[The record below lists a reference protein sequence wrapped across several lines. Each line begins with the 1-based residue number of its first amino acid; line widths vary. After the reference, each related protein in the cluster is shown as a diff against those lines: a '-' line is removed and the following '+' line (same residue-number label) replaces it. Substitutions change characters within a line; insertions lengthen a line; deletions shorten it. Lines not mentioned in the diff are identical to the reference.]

1 MYKSNKIKNIFKFLA
16 LSISPLIIM
25 NNVNAEVK
33 VVTTIQPLH
42 SLISNVMGNKG
53 KLDLILEGTAS
64 PHSFTLKPSHAKM
77 LENAD
82 AIFWIDKDL
91 ESFLEKPLKSIPK
104 KAKVIHLMDLSSLE
118 IHKFREK
125 NIYGGHD
132 DHDDHDKH
140 GHKED
145 KHAKHDD
152 HDKHGHKEDKHA
164 KHDDHD
170 KHGHKE
176 DKHAKHDDHDKHGH
190 GEGAFEWAGLFELK
204 AGTYNWSFSKVDGGY
219 ADPAMKMVII
229 ETKDI
234 HDSEE
239 LAEKLLEAKTS
250 DNKSNGSV
258 LTAKDISYTLN
269 FDESKNVTSFK
280 VEIKKDG
287 KYAFF
292 TEHMPFEFEANEH
305 FFKDKSGNDIEPIA
319 QEPSEGGGHHHGHAH
334 AHGEFDVHI
343 WLDPNNAKVIVKEV
357 ANELA
362 SLDSKNSN
370 FYKMNAKKT
379 VEKLDILI
387 NQIDKS
393 INKKASFVTFHDAYQ
408 YFEKRFG
415 VEALGALTI
424 NTDIQPGAKQIAEIK
439 DLVEDKN
446 IKCIFSEPQ
455 FNPKLINMI
464 AKSTGAKT
472 GILDPLGSSY
482 KPGKDLYFNLIN
494 DLYENLNKC

>member
-1 MYKSNKIKNIFKFLA
+1 MFKSNKIKIFFKYLI
-16 LSISPLIIM
+16 LSIIPISFITG
-25 NNVNAEVK
+25 VNAEIK

-82 AIFWIDKDL
+82 VIFWIDKDL

-104 KAKVIHLMDLSSLE
+104 KAKVVHLMDISGLE

-132 DHDDHDKH
+132 DHDKH

-145 KHAKHDD
+145 KHDDHEKHGHKEDKHDD
-152 HDKHGHKEDKHA
+152 HDKHGHKEDKH
-164 KHDDHD
+164 DDHD

-176 DKHAKHDDHDKHGH
+176 DKHDDDDKHGHKEDKHDDHDKHG
-190 GEGAFEWAGLFELK
+190 
-204 AGTYNWSFSKVDGGY
+204 
-219 ADPAMKMVII
+219 
-229 ETKDI
+229 
-234 HDSEE
+234 
-239 LAEKLLEAKTS
+239 
-250 DNKSNGSV
+250 
-258 LTAKDISYTLN
+258 
-269 FDESKNVTSFK
+269 
-280 VEIKKDG
+280 
-287 KYAFF
+287 
-292 TEHMPFEFEANEH
+292 
-305 FFKDKSGNDIEPIA
+305 
-319 QEPSEGGGHHHGHAH
+319 H

-357 ANELA
+357 ANQLA
-362 SLDSKNSN
+362 TLDFKNSD
-370 FYKMNAKKT
+370 FYKNNAKKT
-379 VEKLDILI
+379 LNKLDNLI
-387 NQIDKS
+387 NKIDKS

-415 VEALGALTI
+415 IEALGALTI
-424 NTDIQPGAKQIAEIK
+424 NTDIQPGAKQIEEIQH
-439 DLVEDKN
+439 LVEDKN

-464 AKSTGAKT
+464 AKSSGAKT

-482 KPGKDLYFNLIN
+482 KPGNDLYFNLIN

>member
-1 MYKSNKIKNIFKFLA
+1 MFKSNKINNFFKYLI
-16 LSISPLIIM
+16 LSIIPISFITG
-25 NNVNAEVK
+25 VNAEIK

-104 KAKVIHLMDLSSLE
+104 KAKVIHLMDISGLE

-132 DHDDHDKH
+132 DHDKH

-145 KHAKHDD
+145 KHDD
-152 HDKHGHKEDKHA
+152 HDK
-164 KHDDHD
+164 
-170 KHGHKE
+170 
-176 DKHAKHDDHDKHGH
+176 
-190 GEGAFEWAGLFELK
+190 
-204 AGTYNWSFSKVDGGY
+204 
-219 ADPAMKMVII
+219 
-229 ETKDI
+229 
-234 HDSEE
+234 
-239 LAEKLLEAKTS
+239 
-250 DNKSNGSV
+250 
-258 LTAKDISYTLN
+258 
-269 FDESKNVTSFK
+269 
-280 VEIKKDG
+280 
-287 KYAFF
+287 
-292 TEHMPFEFEANEH
+292 
-305 FFKDKSGNDIEPIA
+305 
-319 QEPSEGGGHHHGHAH
+319 HGHAH

-357 ANELA
+357 ANQLA
-362 SLDSKNSN
+362 TLDSKNSD
-370 FYKMNAKKT
+370 FYKENSKKT
-379 VEKLDILI
+379 INKLDNLI
-387 NQIDKS
+387 NKIDKS

-424 NTDIQPGAKQIAEIK
+424 NTDIQPGAKQIEEIQH
-439 DLVEDKN
+439 LVEDKN

-464 AKSTGAKT
+464 AKSSGAKT
-472 GILDPLGSSY
+472 GVLDPHGSSY
-482 KPGKDLYFNLIN
+482 KPGNDLYFNLIN

>member
-1 MYKSNKIKNIFKFLA
+1 MFKSNKIKIFFKYLI
-16 LSISPLIIM
+16 LSIIPISFITG
-25 NNVNAEVK
+25 VNAEIK

-104 KAKVIHLMDLSSLE
+104 KAKVIHLMDISGLE

-132 DHDDHDKH
+132 DHDKH

-145 KHAKHDD
+145 KHDD
-152 HDKHGHKEDKHA
+152 HDKHGHKEDKH
-164 KHDDHD
+164 DDHD
-170 KHGHKE
+170 K
-176 DKHAKHDDHDKHGH
+176 
-190 GEGAFEWAGLFELK
+190 
-204 AGTYNWSFSKVDGGY
+204 
-219 ADPAMKMVII
+219 
-229 ETKDI
+229 
-234 HDSEE
+234 
-239 LAEKLLEAKTS
+239 
-250 DNKSNGSV
+250 
-258 LTAKDISYTLN
+258 
-269 FDESKNVTSFK
+269 
-280 VEIKKDG
+280 
-287 KYAFF
+287 
-292 TEHMPFEFEANEH
+292 
-305 FFKDKSGNDIEPIA
+305 
-319 QEPSEGGGHHHGHAH
+319 HGHAH

-357 ANELA
+357 ANQLA
-362 SLDSKNSN
+362 TLDSKNSD
-370 FYKMNAKKT
+370 FYKDNAKKT
-379 VEKLDILI
+379 LNKLDNLI
-387 NQIDKS
+387 NKIDKS

-424 NTDIQPGAKQIAEIK
+424 NTDIQPGAKQIEEIQH
-439 DLVEDKN
+439 LVEDKN

-464 AKSTGAKT
+464 AKSSGAKT

-482 KPGKDLYFNLIN
+482 KPGNDLYFNLIN

>member
-1 MYKSNKIKNIFKFLA
+1 MFKSNKIKIFFKYLVI
-16 LSISPLIIM
+16 SIIPIIFITG
-25 NNVNAEVK
+25 VKAEIK

-53 KLDLILEGTAS
+53 NLNLILEGAAS

-104 KAKVIHLMDLSSLE
+104 KAKVIHLMDLTSLE

-132 DHDDHDKH
+132 DHDKHDDHGKHGHKEDKHNKHDDHDKH

-145 KHAKHDD
+145 KHDKHDDHDKHGHKKDKHDKHDDHDKHGHKEHKHAKHDD
-152 HDKHGHKEDKHA
+152 HDKHGHKEDKHV
-164 KHDDHD
+164 
-170 KHGHKE
+170 
-176 DKHAKHDDHDKHGH
+176 KHDDHDKHGH
-190 GEGAFEWAGLFELK
+190 G
-204 AGTYNWSFSKVDGGY
+204 
-219 ADPAMKMVII
+219 
-229 ETKDI
+229 
-234 HDSEE
+234 
-239 LAEKLLEAKTS
+239 
-250 DNKSNGSV
+250 
-258 LTAKDISYTLN
+258 
-269 FDESKNVTSFK
+269 
-280 VEIKKDG
+280 
-287 KYAFF
+287 
-292 TEHMPFEFEANEH
+292 
-305 FFKDKSGNDIEPIA
+305 
-319 QEPSEGGGHHHGHAH
+319 H

-343 WLDPNNAKVIVKEV
+343 WLDPKNAKVIVKEV
-357 ANELA
+357 ANQLA
-362 SLDSKNSN
+362 TVDTKNSN
-370 FYKMNAKKT
+370 FYMKNAEQTIERLDVLTKK
-379 VEKLDILI
+379 I
-387 NQIDKS
+387 NKS

-408 YFEKRFG
+408 YFEKRFDIK
-415 VEALGALTI
+415 ALGALTI
-424 NTDIQPGAKQIAEIK
+424 NTDIQPGAKQIKEIQH
-439 DLVEDKN
+439 LIEDKN

>member
-132 DHDDHDKH
+132 D
-140 GHKED
+140 
-145 KHAKHDD
+145 HDD

-379 VEKLDILI
+379 LEKLDILI

>member
-1 MYKSNKIKNIFKFLA
+1 
-16 LSISPLIIM
+16 
-25 NNVNAEVK
+25 
-33 VVTTIQPLH
+33 
-42 SLISNVMGNKG
+42 
-53 KLDLILEGTAS
+53 
-64 PHSFTLKPSHAKM
+64 
-77 LENAD
+77 
-82 AIFWIDKDL
+82 
-91 ESFLEKPLKSIPK
+91 
-104 KAKVIHLMDLSSLE
+104 
-118 IHKFREK
+118 
-125 NIYGGHD
+125 
-132 DHDDHDKH
+132 
-140 GHKED
+140 
-145 KHAKHDD
+145 
-152 HDKHGHKEDKHA
+152 
-164 KHDDHD
+164 
-170 KHGHKE
+170 
-176 DKHAKHDDHDKHGH
+176 
-190 GEGAFEWAGLFELK
+190 
-204 AGTYNWSFSKVDGGY
+204 
-219 ADPAMKMVII
+219 MKMVII

-239 LAEKLLEAKTS
+239 LAEKLLEANTS

-269 FDESKNVTSFK
+269 FDDSKNVTSFK
-280 VEIKKDG
+280 VEIKNDS

-362 SLDSKNSN
+362 TIDPKNSN

-379 VEKLDILI
+379 IEKLDILI

-415 VEALGALTI
+415 IEALGALTI
-424 NTDIQPGAKQIAEIK
+424 NTDIQPGAKQIEEIQH
-439 DLVEDKN
+439 LVEDKN

-455 FNPKLINMI
+455 YNPKLINMI
-464 AKSTGAKT
+464 AKSSGAKT

-482 KPGKDLYFNLIN
+482 KPGQDLYFNLIN
-494 DLYENLNKC
+494 DLYQNINKC

>member
-1 MYKSNKIKNIFKFLA
+1 MIKSNKIKNFFKYLI
-16 LSISPLIIM
+16 LSISPISFITG
-25 NNVNAEVK
+25 VNAEIK

-104 KAKVIHLMDLSSLE
+104 KAKVIHLMDISGLE

-132 DHDDHDKH
+132 DHDKH

-145 KHAKHDD
+145 KHDDHDKHGQKEAKHDD
-152 HDKHGHKEDKHA
+152 HDK
-164 KHDDHD
+164 
-170 KHGHKE
+170 
-176 DKHAKHDDHDKHGH
+176 
-190 GEGAFEWAGLFELK
+190 
-204 AGTYNWSFSKVDGGY
+204 
-219 ADPAMKMVII
+219 
-229 ETKDI
+229 
-234 HDSEE
+234 
-239 LAEKLLEAKTS
+239 
-250 DNKSNGSV
+250 
-258 LTAKDISYTLN
+258 
-269 FDESKNVTSFK
+269 
-280 VEIKKDG
+280 
-287 KYAFF
+287 
-292 TEHMPFEFEANEH
+292 
-305 FFKDKSGNDIEPIA
+305 
-319 QEPSEGGGHHHGHAH
+319 HGHAH

-357 ANELA
+357 ANQLA
-362 SLDSKNSN
+362 TLDSKNSD
-370 FYKMNAKKT
+370 FYKENSKKT
-379 VEKLDILI
+379 INKLDNLI
-387 NQIDKS
+387 NKIDKS

-424 NTDIQPGAKQIAEIK
+424 NTDIQPGAKQIEEIQH
-439 DLVEDKN
+439 LVEDKN

-464 AKSTGAKT
+464 AKSSGAKT

-482 KPGKDLYFNLIN
+482 KPGNDLYFNLIN

>member
-1 MYKSNKIKNIFKFLA
+1 MFKSNKINNFFKYLI
-16 LSISPLIIM
+16 LSIIPISFITG
-25 NNVNAEVK
+25 VNAEIK

-91 ESFLEKPLKSIPK
+91 ESFLEKPLKSIPE
-104 KAKVIHLMDLSSLE
+104 KAKVVHLMDISGLE

-132 DHDDHDKH
+132 DHDKH

-145 KHAKHDD
+145 KHDD
-152 HDKHGHKEDKHA
+152 HDKHGHKEDKH
-164 KHDDHD
+164 DDHD
-170 KHGHKE
+170 K
-176 DKHAKHDDHDKHGH
+176 
-190 GEGAFEWAGLFELK
+190 
-204 AGTYNWSFSKVDGGY
+204 
-219 ADPAMKMVII
+219 
-229 ETKDI
+229 
-234 HDSEE
+234 
-239 LAEKLLEAKTS
+239 
-250 DNKSNGSV
+250 
-258 LTAKDISYTLN
+258 
-269 FDESKNVTSFK
+269 
-280 VEIKKDG
+280 
-287 KYAFF
+287 
-292 TEHMPFEFEANEH
+292 
-305 FFKDKSGNDIEPIA
+305 
-319 QEPSEGGGHHHGHAH
+319 HGHAH

-357 ANELA
+357 ANQLA
-362 SLDSKNSN
+362 TLDSKNSD
-370 FYKMNAKKT
+370 FYKENSKKT
-379 VEKLDILI
+379 INKLDNLI
-387 NQIDKS
+387 NKIDKS

-424 NTDIQPGAKQIAEIK
+424 NTDIQPGAKQIEEIQH
-439 DLVEDKN
+439 LVEDKN

-464 AKSTGAKT
+464 AKSSGAKT
-472 GILDPLGSSY
+472 GVLDPHGSSY
-482 KPGKDLYFNLIN
+482 KPGNDLYFNLIN

>member
-1 MYKSNKIKNIFKFLA
+1 MFKSNKINNFFKYLI
-16 LSISPLIIM
+16 LSIIPISFITG
-25 NNVNAEVK
+25 VNAEIK

-104 KAKVIHLMDLSSLE
+104 KAKVIHLMDISGLE

-125 NIYGGHD
+125 NIYG

-145 KHAKHDD
+145 KHDDHDKHGHKKDKHDKHDD

-170 KHGHKE
+170 K
-176 DKHAKHDDHDKHGH
+176 
-190 GEGAFEWAGLFELK
+190 
-204 AGTYNWSFSKVDGGY
+204 
-219 ADPAMKMVII
+219 
-229 ETKDI
+229 
-234 HDSEE
+234 
-239 LAEKLLEAKTS
+239 
-250 DNKSNGSV
+250 
-258 LTAKDISYTLN
+258 
-269 FDESKNVTSFK
+269 
-280 VEIKKDG
+280 
-287 KYAFF
+287 
-292 TEHMPFEFEANEH
+292 
-305 FFKDKSGNDIEPIA
+305 
-319 QEPSEGGGHHHGHAH
+319 HGHAH

-357 ANELA
+357 ANQLA
-362 SLDSKNSN
+362 TLDSKNSD
-370 FYKMNAKKT
+370 FYKENSKKT
-379 VEKLDILI
+379 INKLDNLI
-387 NQIDKS
+387 NKIDKS

-424 NTDIQPGAKQIAEIK
+424 NTDIQPGAKQIEEIQH
-439 DLVEDKN
+439 LVEDKN

-464 AKSTGAKT
+464 AKSSGAKT

-482 KPGKDLYFNLIN
+482 KPGNDLYFNLIN

>member
-1 MYKSNKIKNIFKFLA
+1 MFKSNKIKIFFKYLI
-16 LSISPLIIM
+16 LSIIPISFITG
-25 NNVNAEVK
+25 VNAEIK

-82 AIFWIDKDL
+82 VIFWIDKDL
-91 ESFLEKPLKSIPK
+91 ESFLDKPLKSIPK
-104 KAKVIHLMDLSSLE
+104 KAKVVHLMDISGLE

-132 DHDDHDKH
+132 DHDKH

-145 KHAKHDD
+145 KHDD
-152 HDKHGHKEDKHA
+152 HDKHGHKKDKHD

-170 KHGHKE
+170 K
-176 DKHAKHDDHDKHGH
+176 
-190 GEGAFEWAGLFELK
+190 
-204 AGTYNWSFSKVDGGY
+204 
-219 ADPAMKMVII
+219 
-229 ETKDI
+229 
-234 HDSEE
+234 
-239 LAEKLLEAKTS
+239 
-250 DNKSNGSV
+250 
-258 LTAKDISYTLN
+258 
-269 FDESKNVTSFK
+269 
-280 VEIKKDG
+280 
-287 KYAFF
+287 
-292 TEHMPFEFEANEH
+292 
-305 FFKDKSGNDIEPIA
+305 
-319 QEPSEGGGHHHGHAH
+319 HGHAH

-357 ANELA
+357 ANQLA
-362 SLDSKNSN
+362 TLDAQNSD
-370 FYKMNAKKT
+370 FYKKNAEKSLN
-379 VEKLDILI
+379 KLDNLI
-387 NQIDKS
+387 NKIDKS

-415 VEALGALTI
+415 IEALGALTI
-424 NTDIQPGAKQIAEIK
+424 NTDIQPGAKQIEEIQH
-439 DLVEDKN
+439 LVKDKN

-464 AKSTGAKT
+464 AKSSGAKT

-482 KPGKDLYFNLIN
+482 KPGQDLYFNLIN
-494 DLYENLNKC
+494 DLYQNINKC

>member
-1 MYKSNKIKNIFKFLA
+1 MYKSNKIKNFFKFFI
-16 LSISPLIIM
+16 LSIFPFIIM

-82 AIFWIDKDL
+82 VIFWVDKDL

-104 KAKVIHLMDLSSLE
+104 KAKVIHLMDLSNLE

-170 KHGHKE
+170 KHGHGK
-176 DKHAKHDDHDKHGH
+176 
-190 GEGAFEWAGLFELK
+190 GAFEWAGLFELK

-239 LAEKLLEAKTS
+239 LAEKLLEANTS

-258 LTAKDISYTLN
+258 LTAKDVSYTLN
-269 FDESKNVTSFK
+269 FDDSKNVTSFK
-280 VEIKKDG
+280 VEIKKDS

-362 SLDSKNSN
+362 TIDPKNSN

-379 VEKLDILI
+379 IKKLDILI

-464 AKSTGAKT
+464 AKSTGAET
-472 GILDPLGSSY
+472 GILDPLGSSF
-482 KPGKDLYFNLIN
+482 KPGENLYFNLIN

>member
-1 MYKSNKIKNIFKFLA
+1 MFKSNKIKIFFKYLI
-16 LSISPLIIM
+16 LSIIPISFITG
-25 NNVNAEVK
+25 VNAEIK

-104 KAKVIHLMDLSSLE
+104 KAKVVHLMDISGLE

-132 DHDDHDKH
+132 DHDKH

-145 KHAKHDD
+145 KHDD
-152 HDKHGHKEDKHA
+152 HDKHGHKEDKH
-164 KHDDHD
+164 DDHD
-170 KHGHKE
+170 K
-176 DKHAKHDDHDKHGH
+176 
-190 GEGAFEWAGLFELK
+190 
-204 AGTYNWSFSKVDGGY
+204 
-219 ADPAMKMVII
+219 
-229 ETKDI
+229 
-234 HDSEE
+234 
-239 LAEKLLEAKTS
+239 
-250 DNKSNGSV
+250 
-258 LTAKDISYTLN
+258 
-269 FDESKNVTSFK
+269 
-280 VEIKKDG
+280 
-287 KYAFF
+287 
-292 TEHMPFEFEANEH
+292 
-305 FFKDKSGNDIEPIA
+305 
-319 QEPSEGGGHHHGHAH
+319 HGHAH

-357 ANELA
+357 ANQLA
-362 SLDSKNSN
+362 TLDSKNSD
-370 FYKMNAKKT
+370 FYKKNAKKT
-379 VEKLDILI
+379 LNKLDNLI
-387 NQIDKS
+387 NKIDKS

-415 VEALGALTI
+415 IEALGALTI
-424 NTDIQPGAKQIAEIK
+424 NTDIQPGAKQIEEIQH
-439 DLVEDKN
+439 LVEDKN

-464 AKSTGAKT
+464 AKSSGAKT

-482 KPGKDLYFNLIN
+482 KPGNDLYFNLIN

>member
-132 DHDDHDKH
+132 DH
-140 GHKED
+140 
-145 KHAKHDD
+145 A
-152 HDKHGHKEDKHA
+152 
-164 KHDDHD
+164 DHD

-269 FDESKNVTSFK
+269 FDESKNVTRFK
-280 VEIKKDG
+280 VEIKKNG

>member
-1 MYKSNKIKNIFKFLA
+1 MFKSNKINNFFKYLI
-16 LSISPLIIM
+16 LSRIPISFITG
-25 NNVNAEVK
+25 VNAEIK

-104 KAKVIHLMDLSSLE
+104 KAKVVHLMDISGLE

-132 DHDDHDKH
+132 DHDKH
-140 GHKED
+140 GLKED

-152 HDKHGHKEDKHA
+152 HDKHGH
-164 KHDDHD
+164 
-170 KHGHKE
+170 
-176 DKHAKHDDHDKHGH
+176 
-190 GEGAFEWAGLFELK
+190 
-204 AGTYNWSFSKVDGGY
+204 
-219 ADPAMKMVII
+219 
-229 ETKDI
+229 
-234 HDSEE
+234 
-239 LAEKLLEAKTS
+239 
-250 DNKSNGSV
+250 
-258 LTAKDISYTLN
+258 
-269 FDESKNVTSFK
+269 
-280 VEIKKDG
+280 
-287 KYAFF
+287 
-292 TEHMPFEFEANEH
+292 
-305 FFKDKSGNDIEPIA
+305 
-319 QEPSEGGGHHHGHAH
+319 AH
-334 AHGEFDVHI
+334 THGEFDVHI

-357 ANELA
+357 ANQLA
-362 SLDSKNSN
+362 TLDSKNSD
-370 FYKMNAKKT
+370 FYKENSKKT
-379 VEKLDILI
+379 INKLDNLI
-387 NQIDKS
+387 NKIDKS

-424 NTDIQPGAKQIAEIK
+424 NTDIQPGAKQIEEIQH
-439 DLVEDKN
+439 LVEDKN

-464 AKSTGAKT
+464 AKSSGAKT

-482 KPGKDLYFNLIN
+482 KPGQDLYFNLIN
-494 DLYENLNKC
+494 DLYQNINKC

>member
-152 HDKHGHKEDKHA
+152 HDKHGH
-164 KHDDHD
+164 
-170 KHGHKE
+170 
-176 DKHAKHDDHDKHGH
+176 
-190 GEGAFEWAGLFELK
+190 GEVAFEWAGLFELK

-229 ETKDI
+229 ESKDI

-269 FDESKNVTSFK
+269 FDESKNVTSFE

>member
-1 MYKSNKIKNIFKFLA
+1 MFKSNKINIFFKYLI
-16 LSISPLIIM
+16 LSIIPISFITG
-25 NNVNAEVK
+25 VNAEIK

-53 KLDLILEGTAS
+53 KLDLILKGTSS

-104 KAKVIHLMDLSSLE
+104 KAKVIHLMDLTSLE

-132 DHDDHDKH
+132 DRDKHDDHGKH

-145 KHAKHDD
+145 KHDKHDD
-152 HDKHGHKEDKHA
+152 HDKHGHKEDKH
-164 KHDDHD
+164 D
-170 KHGHKE
+170 KHG
-176 DKHAKHDDHDKHGH
+176 
-190 GEGAFEWAGLFELK
+190 
-204 AGTYNWSFSKVDGGY
+204 
-219 ADPAMKMVII
+219 
-229 ETKDI
+229 
-234 HDSEE
+234 
-239 LAEKLLEAKTS
+239 
-250 DNKSNGSV
+250 
-258 LTAKDISYTLN
+258 
-269 FDESKNVTSFK
+269 
-280 VEIKKDG
+280 
-287 KYAFF
+287 
-292 TEHMPFEFEANEH
+292 
-305 FFKDKSGNDIEPIA
+305 
-319 QEPSEGGGHHHGHAH
+319 H

-357 ANELA
+357 AKQLA
-362 SLDSKNSN
+362 SLDSPNADL
-370 FYKMNAKKT
+370 YKMNAEKA
-379 VEKLDILI
+379 VNKLDNLI
-387 NQIDKS
+387 DKIDKS

-415 VEALGALTI
+415 IEALGALTI
-424 NTDIQPGAKQIAEIK
+424 NTDIQPGAKQIKEIQH
-439 DLVEDKN
+439 LVEDKN

-482 KPGKDLYFNLIN
+482 KPGKDLYFKLIN
-494 DLYENLNKC
+494 DLYENLNEC

>member
-1 MYKSNKIKNIFKFLA
+1 MFKSNKIKIFFKYLI
-16 LSISPLIIM
+16 LSIIPISFITG
-25 NNVNAEVK
+25 VNAEIK

-53 KLDLILEGTAS
+53 KLDLILEGAAS

-104 KAKVIHLMDLSSLE
+104 KAKVIHLMDLTSLE

-132 DHDDHDKH
+132 DHDKHDDHGKH

-145 KHAKHDD
+145 KHDKHDD
-152 HDKHGHKEDKHA
+152 HDKHG
-164 KHDDHD
+164 
-170 KHGHKE
+170 
-176 DKHAKHDDHDKHGH
+176 
-190 GEGAFEWAGLFELK
+190 
-204 AGTYNWSFSKVDGGY
+204 
-219 ADPAMKMVII
+219 
-229 ETKDI
+229 
-234 HDSEE
+234 
-239 LAEKLLEAKTS
+239 
-250 DNKSNGSV
+250 
-258 LTAKDISYTLN
+258 
-269 FDESKNVTSFK
+269 
-280 VEIKKDG
+280 
-287 KYAFF
+287 
-292 TEHMPFEFEANEH
+292 
-305 FFKDKSGNDIEPIA
+305 
-319 QEPSEGGGHHHGHAH
+319 H

-343 WLDPNNAKVIVKEV
+343 WLDPNNAKVIVREV
-357 ANELA
+357 AKQLA
-362 SLDSKNSN
+362 SLDSPNAEL
-370 FYKMNAKKT
+370 YKMNAEKA
-379 VEKLDILI
+379 VNKLDNLI
-387 NQIDKS
+387 DKIDKS

-415 VEALGALTI
+415 IEALGALTI
-424 NTDIQPGAKQIAEIK
+424 NTDIQPGAKQIKEIQH
-439 DLVEDKN
+439 LVEDKN

-482 KPGKDLYFNLIN
+482 KPGKDLYFKLIN
-494 DLYENLNKC
+494 DLYENLNEC

>member
-132 DHDDHDKH
+132 N
-140 GHKED
+140 
-145 KHAKHDD
+145 HDD

-362 SLDSKNSN
+362 SLDSKNSD